1 METLEG
7 LLMAWNAV
15 RIEIEDALRRQHD
28 IRQAI
33 EEYMNGEGAEDRAV
47 NGQTVTYKR
56 GSEWH
61 TQQLTPLLEVV
72 PIEELI
78 SSGAYLREKTRVV
91 PAKWDMRKV
100 KPLARYSAEARRII
114 ETAGDQGLAELKI
127 TEKKGEANG

>member
-33 EEYMNGEGAEDRAV
+33 EEYMRTEEAEERSA
-47 NGQTVTYKR
+47 NGQTVTLKAVT
-56 GSEWH
+56 EWH
-61 TQQLTPLLEVV
+61 KPALTPLLEAV
-72 PIEELI
+72 PYDELI
-78 SSGAYLREKTRVV
+78 SSGAYIPEQTRVV
-91 PAKWDMRKV
+91 PPDWDMRKV

-114 ETAGDQGLAELKI
+114 ESAAYEGIRELKI
-127 TEKKGEANG
+127 TEKRC